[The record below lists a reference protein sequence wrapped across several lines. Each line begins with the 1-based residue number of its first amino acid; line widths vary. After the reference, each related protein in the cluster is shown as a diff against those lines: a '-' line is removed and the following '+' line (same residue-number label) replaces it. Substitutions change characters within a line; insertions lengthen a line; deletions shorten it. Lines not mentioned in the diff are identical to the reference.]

1 MSNLEQHKNRLKN
14 AGYKLTNAR
23 LCVLQAIDNLGGH
36 CTSGEV
42 LEKVAGVDESIGRA
56 IVFRTLELLTQ
67 LGIIR
72 PTYMESSMTPQYVM
86 LPNGHH
92 HHVICTN
99 CNRVI
104 EFEDC
109 GLSGLAAAL
118 EKQFKLVITGHLLE
132 FYAICENCRALPV
145 VDKGD

>member
-1 MSNLEQHKNRLKN
+1 MSNLEHHKNRLKS

-23 LCVLQAIDNLGGH
+23 LGVLQAIQDLGGH

-42 LEKVAGVDESIGRA
+42 LEKVAATDESIGRA
-56 IVFRTLELLTQ
+56 SVFRTLELLTQ

-72 PTYMESSMTPQYVM
+72 PTFMESSMTPQYVM

-109 GLSGLAAAL
+109 GL
-118 EKQFKLVITGHLLE
+118 
-132 FYAICENCRALPV
+132 
-145 VDKGD
+145 